1 MKASLWSSRDWAILA
16 AALAILAAPASMAQA
31 PAGGADST
39 PGSTPPPPSAQQT
52 VPGKPAGTVG
62 GSTGEK
68 TAHPEK
74 EKSHSSTSGSS
85 SDAQFMA
92 AAKKAI
98 ASKDKKAGAEADGAE
113 GEDGDGDSGQPWNAK
128 LVKFL
133 SVAILAFGAAVL
145 GMMTYLVMQNKD
157 SGAVL
162 RLFTVPLVI
171 VASVFL
177 VVAGFTNQQ
186 ITPVV
191 GLLGTIVGYILGSHS
206 ARNELAAANEAAR
219 EKAEDKAGQEK
230 DTLPPTS

>member
-1 MKASLWSSRDWAILA
+1 MKTHLRSLRRWTILLATLSLLA
-16 AALAILAAPASMAQA
+16 ASPGHAQEPAAAGVESTPNSTTEHPPAQA
-31 PAGGADST
+31 AT
-39 PGSTPPPPSAQQT
+39 
-52 VPGKPAGTVG
+52 PGKPATAAH
-62 GSTGEK
+62 EK
-68 TAHPEK
+68 TAK
-74 EKSHSSTSGSS
+74 EKSPSSTAGLSAE
-85 SDAQFMA
+85 DRFMA
-92 AAKKAI
+92 AAKKAMGV
-98 ASKDKKAGAEADGAE
+98 KEKKAGTDTDASE
-113 GEDGDGDSGQPWNAK
+113 GDEEESNQPWNAK

-133 SVAILAFGAAVL
+133 SVSILAFGAAVL

-206 ARNELAAANEAAR
+206 ARNEMAAANEAAR
-219 EKAEDKAGQEK
+219 EKAEDKAGKEK
-230 DTLPPTS
+230 DALPPTS

>member
-1 MKASLWSSRDWAILA
+1 MKTSLWSFRHWTIVA
-16 AALAILAAPASMAQA
+16 ATLAILAAPVGHAQA
-31 PAGGADST
+31 PAGGVDST
-39 PGSTPPPPSAQQT
+39 PGSTTPPPFAQT
-52 VPGKPAGTVG
+52 TAPGKPAGTVG
-62 GSTGEK
+62 GSAGEK

-74 EKSHSSTSGSS
+74 EKSHSSASGSS
-85 SDAQFMA
+85 SDSQFLA
-92 AAKKAI
+92 AAKKALG
-98 ASKDKKAGAEADGAE
+98 SKDKKAGTGTEAGD
-113 GEDGDGDSGQPWNAK
+113 GEDGEGDSGQPWNAK

-133 SVAILAFGAAVL
+133 SVDILAFGAAVL
-145 GMMTYLVMQNKD
+145 AMMTYLVMQNKD

-206 ARNELAAANEAAR
+206 ARNEMAAANEAAR
-219 EKAEDKAGQEK
+219 EKAEDKAGKEN
-230 DTLPPTS
+230 DALPPTS